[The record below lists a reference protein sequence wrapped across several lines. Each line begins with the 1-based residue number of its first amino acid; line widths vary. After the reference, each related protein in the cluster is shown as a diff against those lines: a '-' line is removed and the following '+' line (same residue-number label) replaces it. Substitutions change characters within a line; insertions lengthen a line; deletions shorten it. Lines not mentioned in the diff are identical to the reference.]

1 MGRYSFCVLKRG
13 AKKFTISKNKHSLAF
28 LDYFAMQFK
37 NKKDLIQ
44 FLSGDPNAYQDI
56 AISYVSNGKTKIIP
70 IYFDAIQLEE
80 IVKEI
85 VQVPLE
91 VSDHFQFLAL
101 AYKKVIKP
109 TVINEVPDLK
119 VVSRL
124 LIKIKRDN
132 LIQMAATSGYLH
144 KRAQDYYDNL
154 EYNFFDE
161 EIKKSYLSI
170 RKIYMF
176 LRNNGI
182 IQGEAREKPMF
193 INTLQDYNNKTLSLE
208 DYSNKE
214 YDILLKML
222 QELIQ
227 KEEQNEIAELLKN
240 NPIDMAI
247 CRIQEEL
254 IISFKEIHDQ
264 KLARKILEV
273 ISLIQYREYI
283 LNKLIAGDYDSFME
297 ISDQAEIEKT
307 RQFVKRLKKDKTFID
322 K

>member
-1 MGRYSFCVLKRG
+1 MGRYSFCILKRG

-28 LDYFAMQFK
+28 LDYFTMQFK

-44 FLSGDPNAYQDI
+44 FLSGNPNAYEDI
-56 AISYVSNGKTKIIP
+56 AISYVSNGKNKIIP

-80 IVKEI
+80 IVKEM
-85 VQVPLE
+85 VQVPVE
-91 VSDHFQFLAL
+91 VTDHFQFLAL

-124 LIKIKRDN
+124 LSQIKRYN
-132 LIQMAATSGYLH
+132 LIQIAATSGYLH
-144 KRAQDYYDNL
+144 KRAQDFYDN
-154 EYNFFDE
+154 FDYDLFDQ
-161 EIKKSYLSI
+161 EIRRSYLSV
-170 RKIYMF
+170 RKIYTF

-182 IQGEAREKPMF
+182 IHGESREKPMF
-193 INTLQDYNNKTLSLE
+193 INNFQDYNNKTLSLE

-227 KEEQNEIAELLKN
+227 KEGKNEIAELLEN
-240 NPIDMAI
+240 NSIDMVI

-254 IISFKEIHDQ
+254 IMSFKEIHDQ
-264 KLARKILEV
+264 KLVKKILEV

-283 LNKLIAGDYDSFME
+283 LSKLVAGDYDSFMNV
-297 ISDQAEIEKT
+297 SDQTEIEKAQ
-307 RQFVKRLKKDKTFID
+307 QFVKRLKKDKTFID

>member
-1 MGRYSFCVLKRG
+1 MDRYSFCVLKRG

-44 FLSGDPNAYQDI
+44 FLSGNPNAYEDI
-56 AISYVSNGKTKIIP
+56 AISYVSNGKNKIIP

-80 IVKEI
+80 IVKEM
-85 VQVPLE
+85 VQVPAE
-91 VSDHFQFLAL
+91 VTDHFQFLAL

-132 LIQMAATSGYLH
+132 LIQMAATNGYLH
-144 KRAQDYYDNL
+144 KRAQDFYDN
-154 EYNFFDE
+154 FDYDLFDQ
-161 EIKKSYLSI
+161 EIKKSYLAL
-170 RKIYMF
+170 RKIYMI

-182 IQGEAREKPMF
+182 IKGESREKPMF

-240 NPIDMAI
+240 NSIDMVI
-247 CRIQEEL
+247 CHIQEEL
-254 IISFKEIHDQ
+254 IMSFKEIHDQ
-264 KLARKILEV
+264 KLARKILEI

-283 LNKLIAGDYDSFME
+283 LNKLVAGDYDSFMKV
-297 ISDQAEIEKT
+297 SDQIEIEKVQ
-307 RQFVKRLKKDKTFID
+307 QFVKRFKKAKTFID

>member
-109 TVINEVPDLK
+109 PVINEVPDLK

-193 INTLQDYNNKTLSLE
+193 INTLQDYNNKTFSLE

>member
-1 MGRYSFCVLKRG
+1 MGRYSFCILKRG

-44 FLSGDPNAYQDI
+44 FLSGRPNAYEDI
-56 AISYVSNGKTKIIP
+56 AISYVSNGKNKIIP

-80 IVKEI
+80 IVKEM
-85 VQVPLE
+85 VQVPFE
-91 VSDHFQFLAL
+91 VTDHFQFLAL

-109 TVINEVPDLK
+109 TIISEVPDLK

-124 LIKIKRDN
+124 LSQIKRDN
-132 LIQMAATSGYLH
+132 LIQIASTSGYLH
-144 KRAQDYYDNL
+144 KRAQDFYDN
-154 EYNFFDE
+154 FDYDLFDQ
-161 EIKKSYLSI
+161 EIKKSYLAL
-170 RKIYMF
+170 RKIYMI

-182 IQGEAREKPMF
+182 IKGESREKPMF
-193 INTLQDYNNKTLSLE
+193 INTLQDYNNKTLSLK

-240 NPIDMAI
+240 NSIDMVI

-264 KLARKILEV
+264 KLARKILEI

-283 LNKLIAGDYDSFME
+283 LNKLVAGDYDSFMKV
-297 ISDQAEIEKT
+297 SDQIEIEKVQ
-307 RQFVKRLKKDKTFID
+307 QFVKRLKKDKTFID

>member
-44 FLSGDPNAYQDI
+44 FLSGRPNAYEDI
-56 AISYVSNGKTKIIP
+56 AISYVSNGKNKIIP

-80 IVKEI
+80 IVKEM
-85 VQVPLE
+85 VQVPFE
-91 VSDHFQFLAL
+91 VTDHFRFLAL

-109 TVINEVPDLK
+109 TIINEVPDLK

-124 LIKIKRDN
+124 LSQIKRDN
-132 LIQMAATSGYLH
+132 LVQIASTSGYLH
-144 KRAQDYYDNL
+144 KRAQDFYDN
-154 EYNFFDE
+154 FDYDLFDQ

-170 RKIYMF
+170 RKIYTF

-182 IQGEAREKPMF
+182 IKGESREKPMF

-240 NPIDMAI
+240 NSIDMVI

-254 IISFKEIHDQ
+254 IMSFKKIHDQ
-264 KLARKILEV
+264 KLARKILEI

-283 LNKLIAGDYDSFME
+283 LNKLVAGDYDSFMKV
-297 ISDQAEIEKT
+297 SDQTEIEKIQ
-307 RQFVKRLKKDKTFID
+307 QFVKKIKKDKTFID

>member
-1 MGRYSFCVLKRG
+1 MGRYSFCILKNG

-28 LDYFAMQFK
+28 LDYFTMQFK

-44 FLSGDPNAYQDI
+44 FLSGNPNTYEDI
-56 AISYVSNGKTKIIP
+56 AISYVSNGKNKIIP

-80 IVKEI
+80 IVKEM
-85 VQVPLE
+85 VQVPFE
-91 VSDHFQFLAL
+91 VTDRFQFLAL

-124 LIKIKRDN
+124 LSQIKRDN
-132 LIQMAATSGYLH
+132 LIQIAATSGYLH
-144 KRAQDYYDNL
+144 KRAQDFYDN
-154 EYNFFDE
+154 FDYDLFDQ
-161 EIKKSYLSI
+161 EIRRSYLSI
-170 RKIYMF
+170 RKIYTF

-182 IQGEAREKPMF
+182 IHGESREKPMF
-193 INTLQDYNNKTLSLE
+193 INNFQDYNNKTLSLE

-227 KEEQNEIAELLKN
+227 KEGKNEIAELLKN
-240 NPIDMAI
+240 NSIDMVI

-264 KLARKILEV
+264 KLAKKILEV

-283 LNKLIAGDYDSFME
+283 LNKLVAGDYDSFMNV
-297 ISDQAEIEKT
+297 SDQTEIEKAQ
-307 RQFVKRLKKDKTFID
+307 QFVKRLKKDKTFID

>member
-1 MGRYSFCVLKRG
+1 MGRYSFCILKRG

-44 FLSGDPNAYQDI
+44 FLSGNPNTYEDI
-56 AISYVSNGKTKIIP
+56 AISYVSNGKNKIIP

-80 IVKEI
+80 IVKEM
-85 VQVPLE
+85 VQVPFE
-91 VSDHFQFLAL
+91 VTDRFQFLAL

-124 LIKIKRDN
+124 LSQIKRDN
-132 LIQMAATSGYLH
+132 LIQIAATSGYLH
-144 KRAQDYYDNL
+144 KRAQDFYDN
-154 EYNFFDE
+154 FDYDLFDQ
-161 EIKKSYLSI
+161 EIRRSYLSI
-170 RKIYMF
+170 RKIYTF

-182 IQGEAREKPMF
+182 IHGESREKPMF
-193 INTLQDYNNKTLSLE
+193 INNFQDYNNKTLSLE

-227 KEEQNEIAELLKN
+227 KEGKNEIAELLKN
-240 NPIDMAI
+240 NSIDMVI

-264 KLARKILEV
+264 KLAKKILEV

-283 LNKLIAGDYDSFME
+283 LNKLVAGDYDSFMNV
-297 ISDQAEIEKT
+297 SDQAEIEKAQ
-307 RQFVKRLKKDKTFID
+307 QFVKRLKKDKTFID

>member
-109 TVINEVPDLK
+109 PVINEVPDLK

>member
-1 MGRYSFCVLKRG
+1 MDRYSFCVLKRG

-44 FLSGDPNAYQDI
+44 FLSGRPNAYEDI
-56 AISYVSNGKTKIIP
+56 AISYVSNGKNKIIP

-80 IVKEI
+80 IVKEM
-85 VQVPLE
+85 VQVPFE
-91 VSDHFQFLAL
+91 VTDHFQFLAL

-124 LIKIKRDN
+124 LSQIKRDN
-132 LIQMAATSGYLH
+132 LIQIAAMSGYLH
-144 KRAQDYYDNL
+144 KRAQDFYDN
-154 EYNFFDE
+154 FDYDLFDQ
-161 EIKKSYLSI
+161 EIRRSYLSI
-170 RKIYMF
+170 RKIYTF

-182 IQGEAREKPMF
+182 IHGESREKPMF
-193 INTLQDYNNKTLSLE
+193 INNFQDYNNKTLSLE

-227 KEEQNEIAELLKN
+227 KEGKNEIAELLEN
-240 NPIDMAI
+240 NSIDMVI

-254 IISFKEIHDQ
+254 IMSFKEIHDQ
-264 KLARKILEV
+264 KLVKKILEV

-283 LNKLIAGDYDSFME
+283 LSKLVAGDYDSFMNV
-297 ISDQAEIEKT
+297 SDQTEIEKAQ
-307 RQFVKRLKKDKTFID
+307 QFVKRLKKDKTFID

>member
-1 MGRYSFCVLKRG
+1 MGRYSFCILKNG

-28 LDYFAMQFK
+28 LDYFTMQFK

-44 FLSGDPNAYQDI
+44 FLSGNPNTYEDI
-56 AISYVSNGKTKIIP
+56 AISYVSNGKNKIIP

-80 IVKEI
+80 IVKEM
-85 VQVPLE
+85 VQVPFE
-91 VSDHFQFLAL
+91 VTDRFQFLAL

-124 LIKIKRDN
+124 LSQIKRGN
-132 LIQMAATSGYLH
+132 LIQIAATSGYLH
-144 KRAQDYYDNL
+144 KRAQDFYDN
-154 EYNFFDE
+154 FDYDLFDQ
-161 EIKKSYLSI
+161 EIRRSYLSI
-170 RKIYMF
+170 RKIYTF

-182 IQGEAREKPMF
+182 IHGESREKPMF
-193 INTLQDYNNKTLSLE
+193 INNFQDYNNKTLSLE

-227 KEEQNEIAELLKN
+227 KEGKNEIAELLKN
-240 NPIDMAI
+240 NSIDMVI

-264 KLARKILEV
+264 KLAKKILEV

-283 LNKLIAGDYDSFME
+283 LNKLVAGDYDSFMNV
-297 ISDQAEIEKT
+297 SDQTEIEKAQ
-307 RQFVKRLKKDKTFID
+307 QFVKRLKKDKTFID

>member
-28 LDYFAMQFK
+28 LDYFSMQFK

-44 FLSGDPNAYQDI
+44 FLSGDPNAYEDI
-56 AISYVSNGKTKIIP
+56 AISYVSNGKDKIIP

-80 IVKEI
+80 IVKEMI
-85 VQVPLE
+85 QVPAE
-91 VSDHFQFLAL
+91 VTDHFQFLVL
-101 AYKKVIKP
+101 AYKKAIKQNI
-109 TVINEVPDLK
+109 INEVPDLK
-119 VVSRL
+119 AVSRL
-124 LIKIKRDN
+124 LIKIKKDN

-154 EYNFFDE
+154 EYNLFDQ
-161 EIKKSYLSI
+161 EIRKSYLSI

-182 IQGEAREKPMF
+182 IQGESREKPLLT
-193 INTLQDYNNKTLSLE
+193 NTLQDYNNKTLSLK

-227 KEEQNEIAELLKN
+227 KEEQSEIAELLKN
-240 NPIDMAI
+240 NSIDLII

-254 IISFKEIHDQ
+254 IMSFKEIHDQ
-264 KLARKILEV
+264 KLTKKILEV

-283 LNKLIAGDYDSFME
+283 LSNLITGDYDSFMQV
-297 ISDQAEIEKT
+297 SDQAEIEKVKH
-307 RQFVKRLKKDKTFID
+307 FVKRLKKDKTFID